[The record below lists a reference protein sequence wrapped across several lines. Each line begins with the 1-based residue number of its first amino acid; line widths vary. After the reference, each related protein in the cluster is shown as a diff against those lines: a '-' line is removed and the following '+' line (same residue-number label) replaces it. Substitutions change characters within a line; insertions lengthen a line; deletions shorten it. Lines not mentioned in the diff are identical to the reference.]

1 MRRTAAIRIALCSAL
16 TVAVIAPLG
25 CSKAQQFRM
34 NPSPNIANLQW
45 SKDERANRRTI
56 VFDTNLRAA
65 SNDLD
70 RALLIEKPSQITGL
84 PNMPY

>member
-1 MRRTAAIRIALCSAL
+1 MRRSVALRLVLCSTVLGASAL
-16 TVAVIAPLG
+16 AIG
-25 CSKAQQFRM
+25 CSKADQFRM
-34 NPSPNIANLQW
+34 NPSPGIANLQW

-70 RALLIEKPSQITGL
+70 RALFLDKPSQITGL

>member
-1 MRRTAAIRIALCSAL
+1 MRRTAAIRFVLCSAL
-16 TVAVIAPLG
+16 AAACLVPVG
-25 CSKAQQFRM
+25 CTKAQQFRM

-45 SKDERANRRTI
+45 SKEERANRRTI

-70 RALLIEKPSQITGL
+70 RLLLLDKPSSITGL

>member
-1 MRRTAAIRIALCSAL
+1 MRRTAAVRLVLCSAL
-16 TVAVIAPLG
+16 AASCLVPVG
-25 CSKAQQFRM
+25 CSKADQYRM
-34 NPSPNIANLQW
+34 NPSPGIANLQW

-70 RALLIEKPSQITGL
+70 RALFLDRPSQITGL